1 MVDITLP
8 CREGY
13 RRSPVREKV
22 LFLRKVRKKERLLS
36 LSSGSRSRDPLFGRL
51 FQII

>member
-1 MVDITLP
+1 MVDIALP

-22 LFLRKVRKKERLLS
+22 LFLGKARRKKERMLS
-36 LSSGSRSRDPLFGRL
+36 LSSGSRSRGPLLVDCFK
-51 FQII
+51 